1 MCRWVRWGLRVRA
14 EIEVKAKVRSRV
26 RTQHRSRG
34 MAWPGNKVKVKVP
47 HRVGVGITA
56 WIKVARGPI
65 GPTPMC
71 CRGGRGGWWR
81 AG

>member
-1 MCRWVRWGLRVRA
+1 MRA

-34 MAWPGNKVKVKVP
+34 MAWPGDKVKVP

-81 AG
+81 VG